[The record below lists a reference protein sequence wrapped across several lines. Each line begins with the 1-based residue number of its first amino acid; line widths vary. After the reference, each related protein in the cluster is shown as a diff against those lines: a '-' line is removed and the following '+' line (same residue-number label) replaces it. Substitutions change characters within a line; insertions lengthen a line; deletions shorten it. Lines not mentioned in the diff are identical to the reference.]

1 MTDPLALVRPDLR
14 SFTPYE
20 HAVYDTGLSRLHANE
35 SCWRHAF
42 DDCEPGLNVY
52 PDPQPDGLLSR
63 LADLYGLAPTR
74 VLLTRGSDDGI
85 DVLAR
90 ACCRAGEDPILICSP
105 TFGMYAVAAR
115 IQGARVIDVPLIEAE
130 GFALDESAVIAAAL
144 AEGARLVFL
153 CSPNN
158 PTGNALEPA
167 VVARIC
173 GALADQAIVVVDE
186 AYGEFSATVSALSLL
201 DEFGNLV
208 VLRTL
213 SKAYALAGARLG
225 VLAGAPALL
234 SLLRTLLPP
243 YLIPTP
249 SLAAA
254 ETLLTPESLARA
266 RAEIDATLARRGELA
281 AGLAALDAVEQVW
294 PSDTNFLLVKCREAR
309 PVIDACREQRLLVR
323 DFSRQPGLEGCLRV
337 TVGSADEVGRVLRA
351 FASAGGSRA
360 A

>member
-1 MTDPLALVRPDLR
+1 MTNPLALVRPDLR
-14 SFTPYE
+14 SFTPYA

-35 SCWRHAF
+35 SYWRHAF

-52 PDPQPDGLLSR
+52 PDPQPDGLLGR
-63 LADLYGLAPTR
+63 LAALYGLAPTR

-85 DVLAR
+85 DVLTR
-90 ACCRAGEDPILICSP
+90 ACCQAGRDPVLICSP

-115 IQGARVIDVPLIEAE
+115 IQGVAVIDVPLVEAR
-130 GFALDESAVIAAAL
+130 GFAIDEAAVIAAARD
-144 AEGARLVFL
+144 EGAKLVFL

-158 PTGNALEPA
+158 PTGNAVEPA

-173 GALADQAIVVVDE
+173 EALSDQAMIVVDE
-186 AYGEFSATVSALSLL
+186 AYGEFSSSPGALSLL
-201 DEFGNLV
+201 DEFANLV

-254 ETLLTPESLARA
+254 ETLLTPESLARV
-266 RAEIDATLARRGELA
+266 RAEIDGALARRGELA
-281 AGLAALDAVEQVW
+281 AGLAELGSVERVW
-294 PSDTNFLLVKCREAR
+294 PSETNFLLVKCRNAGAVLE
-309 PVIDACREQRLLVR
+309 ACREEGLLVR
-323 DFSRQPGLEGCLRV
+323 DFSRQPRLEGCLRV
-337 TVGSADEVGRVLRA
+337 TVGSADEVVRVLRA
-351 FASAGGSRA
+351 FASADGSRA